1 MILVVGGWV
10 VVVVVAAVTVGGGCC
25 GCDCGLWEVEEMRFR
40 IKNNNKNTIL
50 IKW

>member
-1 MILVVGGWV
+1 M

-25 GCDCGLWEVEEMRFR
+25 GYDCGLWEVEEMILR